1 MFPSIPNPNFKLHV
15 GWRTIKTA
23 VSAMLVAIVYCL
35 IGRNPAFA
43 CIGVIFGMGVD
54 MQDSIKN
61 GGNRLFGTLIGGL
74 LSIVVFWIY
83 LLFYPQGG
91 HSVFLAVL
99 LGFATVVLILLCQY
113 FWPGGVQ
120 PGGVVLCIVL
130 FSTPIESYVSYALNR
145 ILDTAIG
152 VIVALLVNYFL
163 PRARVVAF
171 LWRAAGSPKV
181 ENGKNPF
188 TDVKA
193 DAYYYDAVLWAVEQG
208 VTSGTSATTFSPD
221 ATVTRGQ
228 TVTFLYRNAGS
239 PEVSGTMPFTDVE
252 ADAYYA
258 KAVQWAVQQKITT
271 GTSETTFSPM
281 SDCTRGQI
289 VTFLYRAK

>member
-1 MFPSIPNPNFKLHV
+1 MPEFPRKDFRLHV

-74 LSIVVFWIY
+74 LSIVVFWIH

-130 FSTPIESYVSYALNR
+130 FSTPIETYMSYALNR
-145 ILDTAIG
+145 IFDTAIG
-152 VIVALLVNYFL
+152 VIAALLVNYFL
-163 PRARVVAF
+163 PRPRVVS
-171 LWRAAGSPKV
+171 LWEGFKGSFKKDSKV
-181 ENGKNPF
+181 
-188 TDVKA
+188 
-193 DAYYYDAVLWAVEQG
+193 
-208 VTSGTSATTFSPD
+208 
-221 ATVTRGQ
+221 
-228 TVTFLYRNAGS
+228 
-239 PEVSGTMPFTDVE
+239 
-252 ADAYYA
+252 
-258 KAVQWAVQQKITT
+258 
-271 GTSETTFSPM
+271 
-281 SDCTRGQI
+281 
-289 VTFLYRAK
+289 

>member
-1 MFPSIPNPNFKLHV
+1 MLKESVKNRLRVQRRIQTHARVPAQRFPAPC

-130 FSTPIESYVSYALNR
+130 FSTPIETYMSYALNR
-145 ILDTAIG
+145 IFDTAIG
-152 VIVALLVNYFL
+152 VIAALLVNYFL
-163 PRARVVAF
+163 PRPRVVS
-171 LWRAAGSPKV
+171 LWEGFKGSFKKDSKV
-181 ENGKNPF
+181 
-188 TDVKA
+188 
-193 DAYYYDAVLWAVEQG
+193 
-208 VTSGTSATTFSPD
+208 
-221 ATVTRGQ
+221 
-228 TVTFLYRNAGS
+228 
-239 PEVSGTMPFTDVE
+239 
-252 ADAYYA
+252 
-258 KAVQWAVQQKITT
+258 
-271 GTSETTFSPM
+271 
-281 SDCTRGQI
+281 
-289 VTFLYRAK
+289 